1 MAFHPN
7 PKPMYPKMKLMSWIS
22 AKFATVITS
31 LSWPESKVTKL
42 GKFGAGRIQKR

>member
-1 MAFHPN
+1 
-7 PKPMYPKMKLMSWIS
+7 MSCIS

-42 GKFGAGRIQKR
+42 GKFGAGQIKKDEIKYGTAFYRIAAFG